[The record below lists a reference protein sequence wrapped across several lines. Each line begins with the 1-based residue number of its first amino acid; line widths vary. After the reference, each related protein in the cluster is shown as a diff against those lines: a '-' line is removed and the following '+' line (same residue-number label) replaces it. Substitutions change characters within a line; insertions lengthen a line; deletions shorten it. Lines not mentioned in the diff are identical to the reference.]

1 MMCYTLAGYL
11 LLCVCTAFTAVG
23 VNGTSANS
31 TSLTYDGQNRTDSVL
46 LDRSISPVPRTQA
59 TTPGMTTASQQ
70 YISATTL
77 PVLTPV
83 LFSSGENIASTSR
96 SSKMLSVSSPVY
108 MHHSEEESMMK
119 TLEKTV
125 FKSRSTLA
133 SHSGAVTMLPYS
145 SDVQFQSTMILL
157 SQAMSTASLS
167 QGLAT
172 GVTSVSSAR
181 YTSAQHTPNLTQIRD
196 TIHSATE
203 SLSFL
208 TTATTSIQ
216 EEYFPSLP
224 TATVA
229 THTGGGSFSNA
240 TATIGEES
248 FSNSPTSIAM
258 TYFTS
263 KETLPPDTS
272 MFTSRSDII
281 TPQMT
286 LISGPVTTQGPVRT
300 FSTVT
305 SHTSALSTSISRILS
320 DNTAVFPS
328 PYETTAQPAATTS
341 RAQVITST
349 PKNTDRNLKIA
360 VGVFGSAVVVLV
372 SAVLLL
378 MVIGMSIQ
386 CKELLQHV
394 KTKVRTPDKR
404 SDSFRYTSHT

>member
-1 MMCYTLAGYL
+1 M
-11 LLCVCTAFTAVG
+11 CTAFTAVG

-31 TSLTYDGQNRTDSVL
+31 TLLSYDGQNRTDSAL

-77 PVLTPV
+77 PVLTPE

-96 SSKMLSVSSPVY
+96 SSKILSVSSPVY
-108 MHHSEEESMMK
+108 MLMK
-119 TLEKTV
+119 TLEPEKTV
-125 FKSRSTLA
+125 FKSRSTLTSPSSA
-133 SHSGAVTMLPYS
+133 ATGLPYS
-145 SDVQFQSTMILL
+145 RDVQYTSTMILL

-167 QGLAT
+167 QGLVATTT

-181 YTSAQHTPNLTQIRD
+181 YTSAFHTPNLTRD

-208 TTATTSIQ
+208 TTATASIQ

-224 TATVA
+224 VA
-229 THTGGGSFSNA
+229 THTGGGSLSISNA

-258 TYFTS
+258 TYFTI
-263 KETLPPDTS
+263 KETFPPDTS
-272 MFTSRSDII
+272 MFTSRSATI

-305 SHTSALSTSISRILS
+305 SHTSALSTRILS

-341 RAQVITST
+341 RAQVITSA
-349 PKNTDRNLKIA
+349 PKSTDRNLKIA

-378 MVIGMSIQ
+378 MAIGMSIQ